1 MFLYRREIDG
11 LRSIAVIPVLFFHAG
26 FSLFS
31 GGFIGV
37 DIFFVISGYLIT
49 SIILTENSNGTF
61 TFSSFYKRRARRLL
75 PALFLVIFACIPMA
89 WLLMPPSAYENFS
102 LSIVSVILFFS
113 NFWFYSQSGYF
124 TITSEEMPLL
134 HTWSLA
140 VEEQFYIFFPLFLT
154 LFIYFGKKWLFL
166 FSLILFFLSLFLS
179 QFGENLSFSYPFYDK
194 ELRFNAIPDFSF
206 YLAPTRFFELLVGC
220 FCAYFLF
227 YSKKDFSSDLL
238 AFFGVAILFLCIV
251 FYDEKTN
258 FPGFM
263 ALIPV
268 IATAMIILFCSKKTT
283 LGKFLGNK
291 ILVYIGLISYSAYL
305 WHQPLFSFS
314 RLASLNEPNK
324 LFFLLLIF
332 LSFFLAF
339 VTYKIVE
346 NPLRKKINISISRYF
361 YVATL
366 ILIIGVSG
374 YLSNGFS
381 LRFDDSMN
389 EKMNASKDLARL
401 SPPYLC
407 HQKFMENINICEFGK
422 RVQDKT
428 LKKEVLLLGNS
439 HARMLIPELDRVFK
453 KENLKGIHPAKISS
467 CKYDIPFRSIYTS
480 EEEHKKCLSDWT
492 IMLDKISSE
501 NTPVIISHRLT
512 SYITGEYF
520 KNPEGYIEQGYDK
533 NYKNYST
540 QEEDLIATNVK
551 KVLELISNKYKN
563 VILLY
568 PIPEVGFSVPKA
580 LFLEERINKKI
591 SYSTGFE
598 DFNKR
603 NSISINILDNLSH
616 KDKMYRIR
624 PSNKLCNI
632 QEIGR
637 CSIINKNGL
646 PFYYDSNHLSP
657 IGSRLFSEE
666 IINFLNKSFK
676 DD

>member
-89 WLLMPPSAYENFS
+89 WILMPPSVYENFS
-102 LSIVSVILFFS
+102 VSIISVILFFS

-124 TITSEEMPLL
+124 TIISEEMPLL

-140 VEEQFYIFFPLFLT
+140 VEEQFYIFFPLLLT
-154 LFIYFGKKWLFL
+154 LLIYFGKKWLFL
-166 FSLILFFLSLFLS
+166 ISFILFFLSLSLS
-179 QFGENLSFSYPFYDK
+179 QFGENLSTSYPFYDD
-194 ELRFNAIPDFSF
+194 ELKFNAIPDFSF

-227 YSKKDFSSDLL
+227 YSKKNFSSDLL
-238 AFFGVAILFLCIV
+238 TFFGLAILVLCIV
-251 FYDEKTN
+251 FYDDKTN

-268 IATAMIILFCSKKTT
+268 IATAIIILFCSKKTT
-283 LGKFLGNK
+283 LGKILGNK
-291 ILVYIGLISYSAYL
+291 LLVYIGLISYSAYL

-314 RLASLNEPNK
+314 RLATLNEPNK
-324 LFFLLLIF
+324 LVFLLLIS

-346 NPLRKKINISISRYF
+346 NPLRKKVNISISNYLYAAF
-361 YVATL
+361 L
-366 ILIIGVSG
+366 ILIIAISG

-381 LRFDDSMN
+381 FRFDDAMN
-389 EKMNASKDLARL
+389 EKMNASKDLAKL

-407 HQKFMENINICEFGK
+407 HQKFVDKINICEFGE
-422 RVQDKT
+422 RVQDKN
-428 LKKEVLLLGNS
+428 LKKEVLILGNS

-453 KENLKGIHPAKISS
+453 REKLRGIHPEKISS
-467 CKYDIPFRSIYTS
+467 CEYDIPFKSINISKEDY
-480 EEEHKKCLSDWT
+480 KKCINEWLG
-492 IMLDKISSE
+492 MLDKITTE

-512 SYITGEYF
+512 SYITGKYF
-520 KNPEGYIEQGYDK
+520 KNPEGYTEQGYEK
-533 NYKNYST
+533 NIKNYSS
-540 QEEDLIATNVK
+540 EEKDFIAINVK
-551 KVLELISNKYKN
+551 KVLELISTKYKN
-563 VILLY
+563 VILVY
-568 PIPEVGFSVPKA
+568 PVPEVGFSVPKGI
-580 LFLEERINKKI
+580 FLEERINKKV
-591 SYSTGFE
+591 SNSTGLE
-598 DFNKR
+598 DFYKR
-603 NSISINILDNLSH
+603 NSISINILDNLNY
-616 KDKMYRIR
+616 KDKIYRIR

-632 QEIGR
+632 EEIGR
-637 CSIINKNGL
+637 CSTKNNEGL
-646 PFYYDSNHLSP
+646 PYYYDSNHLSP
-657 IGSRLFSEE
+657 TGSRLFSEE
-666 IINFLNKSFK
+666 IITFLNNSF
-676 DD
+676 